1 MKRRLA
7 ELIEELND
15 GFCSVRLSGE
25 LVYAN
30 LSAKTLLK
38 IEDNQ
43 NYNFFESFIRN
54 ERLVESIKNAIEN
67 DKISKDIECDLFD
80 SLNVKFPVI
89 LTVNVIRDIDDEVI
103 GMAFLFKDMSALKEM
118 HFQLLQ
124 AQKMESIGLLAS
136 GIAHEFNNLL
146 SGILPNAELIKM
158 TVDREDAN
166 HSRADSIYK
175 SAKRAGN
182 IVKQLL
188 SFARHDQI
196 EENVSLNLNR
206 AVSETLDIMGK
217 LFGRDVKVEN
227 KLPINLPLIK
237 IDPTRIQQII
247 MNLAINA
254 RDALEGPGRI
264 VFTAKPI
271 HIVDQNANG
280 LLMGNYV
287 RLSVRDNGKGISK
300 ENLERIFDPFFTT
313 KEPGKGTG
321 LGLST
326 VYGIMKNL
334 KGEIKAYSE
343 VGRGTRFDL
352 YFPVSESTIS
362 FKKTID
368 IKKDETSI
376 SKDPKDKTILIVDD
390 EPVILDMAK
399 DMLNYIGY
407 KTISASSA
415 YEALKLYKE
424 SENSID
430 LVMIDLLMPK
440 VNGINCFKEIR
451 KINEKVPVIITSG
464 VGEANKRKDMIKM
477 GATEYIQKP
486 YDVKT
491 FTKVFETIF

>member
-30 LSAKTLLK
+30 VSARNLLK
-38 IEDNQ
+38 IEESQ
-43 NYNFFESFIRN
+43 KYNFFDSFIRN
-54 ERLVESIKNAIEN
+54 PKLVDSIKSAIE
-67 DKISKDIECDLFD
+67 DERISKDIECDLYD
-80 SLNVKFPVI
+80 SQNERFPVI
-89 LTVNVIRDIDDEVI
+89 LTVNVIRDIDDDVI

-118 HFQLLQ
+118 HNQLLQ

-158 TVDREDAN
+158 TINDEDAN
-166 HSRADSIYK
+166 HARADSIYK

-196 EENVSLNLNR
+196 EEDVSLNLNR

-217 LFGRDVKVEN
+217 LFGKEVKVEN

-264 VFTAKPI
+264 VFTAKPV
-271 HIVDQNANG
+271 HINMQNSNG
-280 LLMGNYV
+280 LHMGNYV
-287 RLSVRDNGKGISK
+287 KLSVRDNGKGIKK

-343 VGRGTRFDL
+343 VGKGTRFDL
-352 YFPVSESTIS
+352 YFPVSESTITM
-362 FKKTID
+362 KKVPQV
-368 IKKDETSI
+368 KKDETKI
-376 SKDPKDKTILIVDD
+376 PQDPKDKTILIVDD

-399 DMLNYIGY
+399 DTLNYIGY

-415 YEALKLYKE
+415 YDALKLYKQ
-424 SENSID
+424 SENKVD

-440 VNGINCFKEIR
+440 VNGIACYKEIR
-451 KINEKVPVIITSG
+451 KINDSVPVIITSG
-464 VGEANKRKDMIKM
+464 VGEVNKRKDMLKM
-477 GATEYIQKP
+477 GAIEYLQKP